1 MTSQNSKNA
10 YTHTHGNTLGT
21 IITSLIVIGSVLVI
35 ATALFSKKKTVS
47 YERLRRAY
55 DGLSPRDY
63 YE

>member
-1 MTSQNSKNA
+1 MSSRNNKNTCT
-10 YTHTHGNTLGT
+10 YSNTLGKIT
-21 IITSLIVIGSVLVI
+21 TSLIVIGSVLVI
-35 ATALFSKKKTVS
+35 ATSLFSKKKTVS